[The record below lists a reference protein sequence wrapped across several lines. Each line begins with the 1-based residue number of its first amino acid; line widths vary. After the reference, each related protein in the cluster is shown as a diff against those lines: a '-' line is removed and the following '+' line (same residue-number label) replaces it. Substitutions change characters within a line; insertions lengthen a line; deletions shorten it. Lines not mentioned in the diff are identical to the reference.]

1 MTVRPFDSP
10 AFLRRIDAVITE
22 HGMLRRG
29 DIVLAGLSGGPDSVC
44 MLRVLHA
51 MRGQREISLHAIYVD
66 HNLRPAEAPGE
77 IAFCDGLCG
86 ELGIPFHLRRIDV
99 AGFARERR
107 MNRQEAARDL
117 RYREFET
124 CADELGATRIA
135 VAHTLDDQAETV
147 LMRLLRGAG
156 PSGLA
161 GIPPVRG
168 RIVRPLIETAREEI
182 ESFLAAGG
190 WRWQLDSSNLRRDYL
205 RNHVRLALMPELKR
219 LNPRFLQAAA
229 RTARIFREE
238 ERYFDVVVTKALMRM
253 ISRKT
258 DTRIELFLAPLEMLE
273 PIVLRRVLRR
283 AVDAV
288 RGIRGI
294 GFDQIEEI
302 AGLIRNG
309 ASGDRLTL
317 PKSVRIVREYSLL
330 VITTDPPARIGRYE
344 LDPPCEVAVRG
355 SGLVL
360 RAAFCERADETADG
374 KTSVVLDADK
384 LALPLLVRP
393 REAGDFFL
401 PLGFG
406 KRKKLQDFFVDAKVP
421 RDERDAVPLVVSGDD
436 IVWIAGHRADE
447 RFRTTPETKKFLRL
461 GIVKGK
467 M

>member
-1 MTVRPFDSP
+1 MTLRAFDSS
-10 AFLRRIDAVITE
+10 AFFRRIDAAIAG
-22 HGMLRRG
+22 HGMLRKG
-29 DIVLAGLSGGPDSVC
+29 DVVLAGISGGPDSVC

-51 MRGQREISLHAIYVD
+51 LRGQREYSLHAVYVD
-66 HNLRPAEAPGE
+66 HNLRPAEVLVE
-77 IAFCDGLCG
+77 IEFCTDLCG
-86 ELGIPFHLRRIDV
+86 ELGIPFQVRRIDV
-99 AGFARERR
+99 AGHAKARR
-107 MNRQEAARDL
+107 MNRQEAAREL
-117 RYREFET
+117 RYREFEA
-124 CADELGATRIA
+124 CADALGATRIA
-135 VAHTLDDQAETV
+135 LAHTLDDQAETL
-147 LMRLLRGAG
+147 LMRLVRGAG
-156 PSGLA
+156 PSGLS

-168 RIVRPLIETAREEI
+168 RIIRPLIGTEREEI

-190 WRWQLDSSNLRRDYL
+190 CRSLLDSSNLSRDYL

-219 LNPRFLQAAA
+219 LNPRFLQAAG

-258 DTRIELFLAPLEMLE
+258 DTRIELFLAPLEALE
-273 PIVLRRVLRR
+273 PVVLRRVLRR

-302 AGLIRNG
+302 AGLIRHG

-317 PKSVRIVREYSLL
+317 PKSVRVIREYSLL
-330 VITTDPPARIGRYE
+330 VITTDPPAKIERYG
-344 LDPPCEVAVRG
+344 LDPPCEVVVKG
-355 SGLVL
+355 SGMVL
-360 RAAFCERADETADG
+360 RAAFCDEADETADG
-374 KTSVVLDADK
+374 RTSVVLDAEK
-384 LALPLLVRP
+384 LVFPLLVRP
-393 REAGDFFL
+393 REAGDFFH

-447 RFRTTPETKKFLRL
+447 RFRATPGTKKFLRL

-467 M
+467 K